1 VKIAAVDIGSN
12 SIHLVVVEANAR
24 GTFRLLDRE
33 KEMVRLGAET
43 LSEGRLSRRAME
55 RGLETLR
62 RYRQI
67 ADSRGVEKV
76 IAVATSAVR
85 EAQNADEYL
94 ARIGRELRL
103 WPRLISGEQEARL
116 IYRAVAHSVHLA
128 DTPSLVVDVGGG
140 SVELV
145 AGHGAEVEWVAS
157 EKSGVLRLTERFA
170 HSDPLSSS
178 DETRLLRSIRESLGP
193 HLERARNG
201 PSARV
206 VGTSGTILALGALA
220 HEIETGRLPEA
231 LHHVSVK
238 ADSFRALRRRL
249 VAMTLAQRLKLPG
262 LDAARADIIVAGA
275 VLVDEILAA
284 VGAREVTLCEWALR
298 EGVLL
303 DYIQSHRRSLARAAR
318 CPDPRRRSVMQL
330 ADRSAHDER
339 HARHTTGLALALFDA
354 TRDRHRLDD
363 AERELLEYAA
373 LLHDVGHHISYPAHH
388 KHTYYLIKNGDLH
401 GFDPVALEVLAC
413 TARYHRRGRPRRTHA
428 GYGSLPRRARRVVR
442 TLAGLLRVAD
452 ALDRSHRQVVET
464 VSVSEARGTLRIRGE
479 ARADCELEMWGAA
492 RRVGLLARVLRTPIK
507 IEPVAAAR
515 ARLSRR

>member
-24 GTFRLLDRE
+24 GAFHLLDRE

-85 EAQNADEYL
+85 EAQNADSYL

-145 AGHGAEVEWVAS
+145 SGRGAEVEWVAS
-157 EKSGVLRLTERFA
+157 EKAGVLRLTERFA

-178 DETRLLRSIRESLGP
+178 DETRLLRSIRDSLGP
-193 HLERARNG
+193 HLERARQG

-249 VAMTLAQRLKLPG
+249 VAMSLAQRLKLPG
-262 LDAARADIIVAGA
+262 LDATRADIIVAGA

-318 CPDPRRRSVMQL
+318 YPDPRRRSVVQL
-330 ADRSAHDER
+330 ADRCAHDET
-339 HARHTTGLALALFDA
+339 HARHTAALALTLFDA
-354 TRDRHRLDD
+354 TRDRHRLDA

-373 LLHDVGHHISYPAHH
+373 LLHDVAITSRIRRITNTPTTSSRTA
-388 KHTYYLIKNGDLH
+388 T
-401 GFDPVALEVLAC
+401 C
-413 TARYHRRGRPRRTHA
+413 TASIPSRWRCWPAPRVTTAGAGRAARTPDTARCRSGRAGSCASWPGCCGWPTPSIGAIARWSSRSRCPRRGARCA
-428 GYGSLPRRARRVVR
+428 SARR
-442 TLAGLLRVAD
+442 RVPIASWRCGAPAAASD
-452 ALDRSHRQVVET
+452 CS
-464 VSVSEARGTLRIRGE
+464 
-479 ARADCELEMWGAA
+479 RACSA
-492 RRVGLLARVLRTPIK
+492 RR
-507 IEPVAAAR
+507 
-515 ARLSRR
+515 